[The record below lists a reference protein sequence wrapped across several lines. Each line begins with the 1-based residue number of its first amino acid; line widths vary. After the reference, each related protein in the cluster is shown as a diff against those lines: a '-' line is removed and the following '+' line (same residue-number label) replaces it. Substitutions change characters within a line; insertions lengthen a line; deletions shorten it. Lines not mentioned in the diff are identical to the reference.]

1 VNAKP
6 ARLIVS
12 VAVVCVVAAVG
23 LALTYSI
30 TAPRIAA
37 QEKAAE
43 QDALAAVLP
52 SATTFEPVDDAMLER
67 ARKVAG
73 ESQLAA
79 VYAAHDASD
88 QFAGWA
94 LRVAS
99 RGYGG
104 PINMVLGLDRD
115 GKVIGLTILGMN
127 ETPGLGTRIKTEPG
141 FLKQFMT
148 LPSGYTEKDVKAL
161 DMISGA
167 TKSSRGVRNSVAAA
181 GAVYEDVLSGAEA
194 NR

>member
-1 VNAKP
+1 MSAKP

-23 LALTYSI
+23 LALTYGI

-43 QDALAAVLP
+43 QAALVAVLP
-52 SATTFEPVDDAMLER
+52 GAIRFEPVEAELL
-67 ARKVAG
+67 ASAQKAAG
-73 ESQLAA
+73 ESNVAA
-79 VYAAHDASD
+79 VYAAYDGSD

-115 GKVIGLTILGMN
+115 GKVIGLTILSMN
-127 ETPGLGTRIKTEPG
+127 ETPGLGTRVKTEPG

-148 LPSGYTEKDVKAL
+148 LPAGYTEKDVKAL

-167 TKSSRGVRNSVAAA
+167 TKSSRGVRNSVAGA
-181 GAVYEDVLSGAEA
+181 GIVYENVLSGAEA
-194 NR
+194 GQ

>member
-1 VNAKP
+1 M
-6 ARLIVS
+6 RLIVS
-12 VAVVCVVAAVG
+12 VAVVCIVASVG

-43 QDALAAVLP
+43 LDALAAVLP
-52 SATTFEPVDDAMLER
+52 KAATFEAADDAML
-67 ARKVAG
+67 ASAQKAAG
-73 ESQLAA
+73 ESQIAA
-79 VYAAHDASD
+79 VYAGYDTSD
-88 QFAGWA
+88 QFVGWA

-115 GKVIGLTILGMN
+115 GKVIGLTILSMN
-127 ETPGLGTRIKTEPG
+127 ETPGLGTRVKSEPG

-148 LPSGYTEKDVKAL
+148 LPAGYTEKDVKAL

-181 GAVYEDVLSGAEA
+181 GIVYENVLSGAEA
-194 NR
+194 GQ